1 MRLGNLSKITD
12 KIIEGVM
19 DTLLSEGSELIDN
32 IMDEIRNSNLID
44 EIIEEVTEAVI
55 EQIIAALTG
64 EEVDIELGDDE
75 EPEEDGG
82 RTDDLDDS
90 EFGIE

>member
-44 EIIEEVTEAVI
+44 EIIEEVT
-55 EQIIAALTG
+55 T
-64 EEVDIELGDDE
+64 
-75 EPEEDGG
+75 
-82 RTDDLDDS
+82 
-90 EFGIE
+90 F